1 MALFFAYDAYLT
13 YDFIKKYCKN
23 ARPISRAQ
31 APDHKLR
38 FVRLGSRKGQQ
49 TGYVDI
55 EESPGN
61 TVWGLLYRLEQ
72 DDLRYIDRYEEV
84 PDKAKR
90 DYIDI
95 ITDNGSDITANTIF
109 PKKESPLPKT
119 PDHLNLIIIGA
130 KSNGLPSEY
139 IRGLEKMYSEFLKA

>member
-23 ARPISRAQ
+23 ARPISKAQ
-31 APDHKLR
+31 APDHKLS
-38 FVRLGSRKGQQ
+38 FVRLGSKKGQQ
-49 TGYVDI
+49 TGYVNI
-55 EESPGN
+55 EQSTGS

-72 DDLRYIDRYEEV
+72 DDLRYIDKFEEV

-95 ITDNGSDITANTIF
+95 MTDNGSTITATTIF

-119 PDHLNLIIIGA
+119 SDQLNLVISGA
-130 KSNGLPSEY
+130 KSNGLPQEY
-139 IRGLEKMYSEFLKA
+139 VRGLEKMYSEFLKA